1 MMGQRPAGCRLDR
14 ATDHVMLP
22 CLFYFIPETIRRII
36 AMIVSELLA
45 ALGRMDGNRTILGQP
60 RYKICTTKAHT

>member
-14 ATDHVMLP
+14 ATDNELP

-36 AMIVSELLA
+36 ASIGA
-45 ALGRMDGNRTILGQP
+45 ALGRMDGNRSILGQP
-60 RYKICTTKAHT
+60 RYKICTIKAHT